1 MINEKRELVSPKARV
16 LAYYLPQFHPI
27 PENDE
32 WWGKGFTE
40 WTNVGKARPLFPG
53 HYQPHVPAD
62 LGYYDLRVPET
73 REAQAALAKEYGIEG
88 FIYWHYWFG
97 NGKQLLERPFNEVLA
112 CGMPDFPFAL
122 AWANETWSGTLH
134 GLQAGKTLIE
144 QTYPGDQ
151 DYIDHFNTVLPAFK
165 DPRYITCEGKPLFF
179 VYKPQQCPDIK
190 HFIDLWQEL
199 ARKNGLDGIF
209 FVAVAYSLYDLES
222 ATSSLDYV
230 LERGF
235 DALNVINAYNWPITD
250 FKYRFIR
257 KVFFKQLGLIPDVRP
272 YRYEQFQC
280 PLDGSDKVFPT
291 ILSNWDHTPRSGKKG
306 IVLCGSTPETF
317 RSCLHKKLEIIKE
330 KPFDRRFLIVKS
342 WNEWA
347 EGNYLE
353 PDLRFGRGYLEA
365 LKEEL
370 F

>member
-1 MINEKRELVSPKARV
+1 MDKQSVKARV

-32 WWGKGFTE
+32 WWGRGFTE
-40 WTNVGKARPLFPG
+40 WTNVGKAKPLFPG

-73 REAQAALAKEYGIEG
+73 REAQAAMAREYGIEG

-97 NGKQLLERPFNEVLA
+97 NGKQLLERPFHEVLES
-112 CGMPDFPFAL
+112 GKPNFPFSL
-122 AWANETWSGTLH
+122 AWANESWSGTFH
-134 GLQAGKTLIE
+134 GLQPGEKLIA
-144 QTYPGDQ
+144 QTYPGDE
-151 DYIDHFNTVLPAFK
+151 DYIAHFHSVLPAFK
-165 DPRYITCEGKPLFF
+165 DPRYIRCEGKPLFF
-179 VYKPQQCPDIK
+179 VYKHLQCPDMA
-190 HFIDLWQEL
+190 HFIDLWQQL
-199 ARKNGLDGIF
+199 ARENGLKGIF
-209 FVAVAYSLYDLES
+209 FVAIVNSLYD
-222 ATSSLDYV
+222 ADIAKARLDQV
-230 LERGF
+230 LSQGF
-235 DALNVINAYNWPITD
+235 DALNVINAYKWVITD

-257 KVFFKQLGLIPDVRP
+257 KVFFKQLGWIPDVRP

-280 PLDGSDKVFPT
+280 PLDRDENVFPS
-291 ILSNWDHTPRSGKKG
+291 ILPNWDHTPRSGKKG

-317 RSCLHKKLEIIKE
+317 RACLHKKLEVIKD
-330 KPFDRRFLIVKS
+330 KPAERRFLMIKS

-353 PDLRFGRGYLEA
+353 PDLRYGKGYLEA

-370 F
+370 SCE